1 MDEFYATKGD
11 SGYNFIVIQKKR
23 GKKYIKNC
31 IKYISMECLLFTF
44 YIFEMYKEKIINCN
58 NLTEF
63 VNTET

>member
-1 MDEFYATKGD
+1 
-11 SGYNFIVIQKKR
+11 
-23 GKKYIKNC
+23 
-31 IKYISMECLLFTF
+31 MECLLFTF